1 MGQYRANLLR
11 ESVTTMK
18 NLKDCFKRL
27 YYFAMFDGSLELKAP
42 GTARLRVVQTQD
54 KREYLESIG
63 ETLTALDIGFTI
75 VEKKN
80 TSGFKNS
87 KPQLMLST
95 GQHPK
100 LFKIRNRIYLN
111 GKKVISPHLIKFLD
125 AEAFTIMFMADGSSS
140 YAARGAPQYY
150 IHTNML
156 SYPENCYLQIA
167 IRERLGLEFNVVQNK
182 GLWELRMR
190 ASSLDKMLETI
201 APHLFDC
208 YAYKFKT

>member
-1 MGQYRANLLR
+1 
-11 ESVTTMK
+11 MK

-42 GTARLRVVQTQD
+42 GTARLRVIQTED
-54 KREYLESIG
+54 KREYLESLGDTLRSLNIG
-63 ETLTALDIGFTI
+63 YTI
-75 VEKKN
+75 SNKN
-80 TSGFKNS
+80 NDSGFKNS

-95 GQHPK
+95 VQHPK

-111 GKKVISPHLIKFLD
+111 GKKVLDPHLVKFLD
-125 AEAFTIMFMADGSSS
+125 EEAFTIMFMADGSSS
-140 YAARGAPQYY
+140 YAAKGAPQYY

-167 IRERLGLEFNVVQNK
+167 IRERLGLDFSVVQNK

-190 ASSLDKMLETI
+190 AASLDRMLEVLE
-201 APHLFDC
+201 PHILGC
-208 YAYKFKT
+208 YAYKFKTR

>member
-1 MGQYRANLLR
+1 
-11 ESVTTMK
+11 MK

-27 YYFAMFDGSLELKAP
+27 YYFAMFDGSLELKAS
-42 GTARLRVVQTQD
+42 GTARLRVIQTED

-63 ETLTALDIGFTI
+63 DTLASLNIGYTI
-75 VEKKN
+75 TSKN
-80 TSGFKNS
+80 NDSGFKNS

-95 GQHPK
+95 VQHPK

-111 GKKVISPHLIKFLD
+111 GRKVLDPHLVKFLD
-125 AEAFTIMFMADGSSS
+125 EEAFTIMFMADGSSS
-140 YAARGAPQYY
+140 YAAKGAPQYY

-167 IRERLGLEFNVVQNK
+167 IREKLGLDFNVVQNK

-190 ASSLDKMLETI
+190 ASSLERMLEI
-201 APHLFDC
+201 LEPHILNC
-208 YAYKFKT
+208 YAYKFKTR